1 MYRPKN
7 VIEAIYKEPQ
17 IFVDELR
24 SFLEEQIIKNQ
35 SNSVLKERENQAF
48 EEIRILLDDAPNGMW
63 TYLVSVYFM
72 QYKDEN
78 NLLEEQAF
86 YEFLNKITAF
96 IWAYAFMRPGVNAL
110 RSPAYPEM
118 IEIVNGRTVDFE
130 EYRFDAAAVRN
141 VVETYVFTNGRPITK
156 SMLAW
161 WAYND
166 ESQQLMPLDVTLEIE
181 HVFSRKRQEN
191 ERSLTDKN
199 NLESLGNKILL
210 EKSINIRASDYRF
223 SDKKK
228 YYNGFTNDKGK
239 YKEGTRNTELVMMA
253 KQKDDFCEEDIV
265 TRKKAIIDA
274 FIGYL
279 EQNMLTIG

>member
-1 MYRPKN
+1 
-7 VIEAIYKEPQ
+7 
-17 IFVDELR
+17 
-24 SFLEEQIIKNQ
+24 
-35 SNSVLKERENQAF
+35 
-48 EEIRILLDDAPNGMW
+48 
-63 TYLVSVYFM
+63 
-72 QYKDEN
+72 
-78 NLLEEQAF
+78 
-86 YEFLNKITAF
+86 
-96 IWAYAFMRPGVNAL
+96 
-110 RSPAYPEM
+110 
-118 IEIVNGRTVDFE
+118 
-130 EYRFDAAAVRN
+130 
-141 VVETYVFTNGRPITK
+141 
-156 SMLAW
+156 MLAW

-166 ESQQLMPLDVTLEIE
+166 ESQQLIPLDVILEIE

-191 ERSLTDKN
+191 ERCLTDKN

-253 KQKDDFCEEDIV
+253 KQKDDSCEEDIV

-279 EQNMLTIG
+279 EQNMLTIE

>member
-1 MYRPKN
+1 
-7 VIEAIYKEPQ
+7 
-17 IFVDELR
+17 
-24 SFLEEQIIKNQ
+24 
-35 SNSVLKERENQAF
+35 
-48 EEIRILLDDAPNGMW
+48 
-63 TYLVSVYFM
+63 M

>member
-1 MYRPKN
+1 M
-7 VIEAIYKEPQ
+7 
-17 IFVDELR
+17 
-24 SFLEEQIIKNQ
+24 
-35 SNSVLKERENQAF
+35 
-48 EEIRILLDDAPNGMW
+48 
-63 TYLVSVYFM
+63 
-72 QYKDEN
+72 
-78 NLLEEQAF
+78 
-86 YEFLNKITAF
+86 
-96 IWAYAFMRPGVNAL
+96 
-110 RSPAYPEM
+110 
-118 IEIVNGRTVDFE
+118 DFE

-223 SDKKK
+223 LIR
-228 YYNGFTNDKGK
+228 
-239 YKEGTRNTELVMMA
+239 RNTTMDLQMIKESIKREL
-253 KQKDDFCEEDIV
+253 EI
-265 TRKKAIIDA
+265 
-274 FIGYL
+274 L
-279 EQNMLTIG
+279 NLL